1 MKKIVTK
8 PTQQIYKNY
17 TSEDFKV
24 WKILFNRQLKNLK
37 GIVAD
42 EFIQALKN
50 LNFTAEKI
58 PNFIEINKTLK
69 KLTGWS
75 IKTVPNISPPD
86 EFFSLLSEKS
96 FTTTCWLRSMNQI
109 DYLEEPDMFHDV
121 FAHVP
126 LLSNK
131 NYTHFFKEIGEIAM
145 SVIHD
150 PLKLKKLQRIYW
162 FTIEFGVIKRK
173 DKLKSYGAG
182 LISSIE
188 EVNKVSK
195 KLGVFE
201 EYDIIKILN
210 RPFNIDT
217 VQPAYF
223 VINSFSQ
230 LYQSLNQV
238 ETLLSKA
245 A

>member
-1 MKKIVTK
+1 MKKIITK

-17 TSEDFKV
+17 TSDDFKV

-131 NYTHFFKEIGEIAM
+131 EYTSFFKEIGQIAM
-145 SVIHD
+145 SVID
-150 PLKLKKLQRIYW
+150 DSIKLKKLQRIYW
-162 FTIEFGVIKRK
+162 FTIEFGLIKK
-173 DKLKSYGAG
+173 HDKFKIYGAG
-182 LISSIE
+182 IISSKE
-188 EVNKVSK
+188 ESNNVLSNKSQKKKFEVNIVMNQSFKIDVVQDTYYYIDS
-195 KLGVFE
+195 FE
-201 EYDIIKILN
+201 ELTLSLDEIRK
-210 RPFNIDT
+210 NI
-217 VQPAYF
+217 Y
-223 VINSFSQ
+223 
-230 LYQSLNQV
+230 L
-238 ETLLSKA
+238 
-245 A
+245 